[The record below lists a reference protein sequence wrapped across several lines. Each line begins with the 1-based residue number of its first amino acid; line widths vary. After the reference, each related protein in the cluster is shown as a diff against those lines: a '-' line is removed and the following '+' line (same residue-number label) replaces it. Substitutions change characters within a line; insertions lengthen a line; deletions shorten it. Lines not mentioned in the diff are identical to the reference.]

1 MSFTLTRRKAPKAA
15 YSKLEVSAATFI
27 PYEYHWDRETILTRK
42 KEFVQILKLEGFS
55 FETADDE
62 DVDMKK
68 LVRNSLLKS
77 MADGTFAVW
86 FHTLRKRQSAYP
98 GGKQPPGFAAYVDKL
113 WHEKHSNKDSYVNEI
128 YITVVRRADTKGAAK
143 VHHYL
148 KKASATGNKTA
159 QIDAMRDAHKEL
171 AEAVARL
178 GATLRDYGAKLL
190 TTYENEHGVFS
201 EPMEFLA
208 MIINCGFTQ
217 PMRLTATNMAHY
229 LPLYRLYFGARA
241 IEVSGAPRKRFAGLI
256 SIKEYSPA
264 TAAGL
269 LDGFLQLPFEFL
281 ISQSFAFHNRSV
293 NINRMQIR
301 QRRMMAAED
310 AAISQ
315 IAEISD
321 ALDMAMSG
329 HVAFGPH
336 HLTVMCFEESLPELE
351 KVLSLAIAELVN
363 LGINPTREKFVME
376 QAFWAQLPANFEY
389 IARGADINTMNLAG
403 FASLHNYPTGRIS
416 GNHWGDAVTV
426 FDTSSGTPYFFNFH
440 NRDVGHTTIIGPTG
454 SGKTVLL
461 NFLCAQAQKFNC
473 RVFFFDKDRGAEIF
487 IRAIGGKFTVIEPGE
502 KCHFNPLHLPDT
514 SENRTF
520 LAEWIH
526 TMVTVHDEPFTAED
540 MERINEAVAGNYK
553 LAKKDR
559 MLRNIAP
566 FLGIEGPGTLA
577 GRLKM
582 WHSGGA
588 YAGLFD
594 NETDVVDFS
603 IGNSFGF
610 EMGEVLKERV
620 SLEPTLLYLFHR
632 ISLSLDGTPTIIV
645 LDEAWALIDNKIF
658 GGRIRDWLK
667 TLRKLN
673 GMVVF
678 ATQSVEDATNSAIS
692 ETLIQQTATQIFLP
706 NPKATDAYRKAFMVS
721 DREFNLLK
729 TTDPGSRYFLV
740 KQGKDVVVARID
752 LSEMDDVI
760 NVLSARAETVSIL
773 DEVRAEVGDAP
784 EAWMAPFQAKVKLER
799 DKIAGKDG
807 KK

>member
-1 MSFTLTRRKAPKAA
+1 MFNQFQRRKTKKSV
-15 YSKLEVSAATFI
+15 YSKLEVSESYFI
-27 PYEYHWDRETILTRK
+27 PYSHHWDRHTIITKK
-42 KEFVQILKLEGFS
+42 KEFIQVIKLDGFS

-68 LVRNSLLKS
+68 MVRNSLLKS
-77 MADGTFAVW
+77 MADGTFALW
-86 FHTLRKRQSAYP
+86 FHTMRRRQSAYP
-98 GGKQPPGFAAYVDKL
+98 GGKQPAGFAAHIDNI
-113 WHEKHSNKDSYVNEI
+113 WHERHHSKDSYVNEI
-128 YITVVRRADTKGAAK
+128 YITVVRKADTKGAAK

-148 KKASATGNKTA
+148 KKATEMTDKTA
-159 QIDAMRDAHKEL
+159 QLQAMHDAHKEL
-171 AEAVARL
+171 NEAVNRL
-178 GATLRDYGAKLL
+178 VATLKDYGARLL
-190 TTYENEHGVFS
+190 GTYENEHGTFS
-201 EPMEFLA
+201 EPLEFLSKLV
-208 MIINCGFTQ
+208 NCGFSY
-217 PMRLTATNMAHY
+217 PVRYSPSEISHSLSI
-229 LPLYRLYFGARA
+229 YRKYFGDRV
-241 IEVSGAPRKRFAGLI
+241 IEVTGSTKKRFAGLI
-256 SIKEYSPA
+256 SIKEYAPA

-269 LDGFLQLPFEFL
+269 LDGFLQLPFEFI
-281 ISQSFAFHNRSV
+281 ISQSFSFHNRSV

-336 HLTVMCFEESLPELE
+336 QLTVMCFEENMHDLE

-363 LGINPTREKFVME
+363 IGINPTREKFVME
-376 QAFWAQLPANFEY
+376 PTFWSQLPANFEY
-389 IARGADINTMNLAG
+389 IARGADISTLNLAG
-403 FASLHNYPTGRIS
+403 FASLHNYPTGKIN

-473 RVFFFDKDRGAEIF
+473 RTFFFDKDRGAEIF
-487 IRAIGGKFTVIEPGE
+487 IRAIGGNYTIIEPGK
-502 KCHFNPLHLPDT
+502 KCRFNPLQLPDT
-514 SENRTF
+514 PENRTF
-520 LAEWIH
+520 LAEWMH
-526 TMVTVHDEPFTAED
+526 TLVTVNDEPFSAED
-540 MERINEAVAGNYK
+540 MDRINEAVAGNYK
-553 LAKKDR
+553 LDKKDR

-566 FLGIEGPGTLA
+566 FLGIEGPGTIA

-582 WHSGGA
+582 WHSGGP
-588 YAGLFD
+588 YSGLFD
-594 NETDVVDFS
+594 NAEDVIDFTN
-603 IGNSFGF
+603 GNAFGF

-658 GGRIRDWLK
+658 AGRIRDWLK

-729 TTDPGSRYFLV
+729 TTDPGSRFFLV

-752 LSEMDDVI
+752 LSGMDEII
-760 NVLSARAETVSIL
+760 NVLSARAETIVLL
-773 DEVRAEVGDAP
+773 DEVMRQVGDAP
-784 EAWMAPFQAKVKLER
+784 EAWMALFQEKVKAER
-799 DKIAGKDG
+799 DKLAPKEQ